1 MKLFLPVGLAAAWC
15 AAAADTAKPPVLP
28 PPFHTPSASNPPKV
42 IPQPDGVQLQ
52 VPQGFQVAEYAG
64 GFEKPRYMA
73 VGPSGEILVSDSTP
87 KGSVY
92 VLIDKDKNFKP
103 SERKKL
109 IEGLDRPYGLA
120 FWNQYLYVGEPGS
133 IKRYK
138 YDSQS
143 MTVGA
148 PEEVVSLAG
157 MDKGHWTRT
166 ILFDKKAGKMYVSIG
181 SQADVA
187 PDVPEMRATIC
198 RFNPDGT
205 GKEILATGLRN
216 PVGLDL
222 YPGSSRLWA
231 SVQERDN
238 IGDDLVPDYFTHV
251 EQGRFYGWPY
261 AYIGPNEDPRN
272 KGTHPEL
279 VAKTVVPDVVLPSHV
294 AVMDARFYRGK
305 MFPAK
310 YRDGAFLAFRGSSNR
325 SKRIGYSVVF
335 VPFRKGQPMGS
346 IEDLM
351 TGFML
356 GEDKKEVWG
365 RPVGLV
371 EMRDGSLLVSDDGGK
386 RIWRISYK
394 K

>member
-1 MKLFLPVGLAAAWC
+1 MKFILPVAMMTAWC
-15 AAAADTAKPPVLP
+15 AFAADAGKPPVLP
-28 PPFHTPSASNPPKV
+28 PPFHTPSSSNPPKV

-52 VPQGFQVAEYAG
+52 VPQGFHVEEYAG

-73 VGPSGEILVSDSTP
+73 VGPSGEILVSDSIA

-92 VLIDKDKNFKP
+92 VLVDKDKNFKP
-103 SERKKL
+103 AERKKL

-120 FWNQYLYVGEPGS
+120 FWKEYLYVGEPNS

-138 YDSQS
+138 YDAKT
-143 MTVGA
+143 MTVSAG
-148 PEEVVSLAG
+148 EEVVSLAG

-187 PDVPEMRATIC
+187 PDVPDMRATIC
-198 RFNPDGT
+198 RFNPDGS

-222 YPGSSRLWA
+222 YPGTSDLWA

-238 IGDDLVPDYFTHV
+238 IGDDLVPDYFTRV
-251 EQGRFYGWPY
+251 EQGKFYGWPY

-272 KGTHPEL
+272 KGAHPEL

-305 MFPAK
+305 MFPGK
-310 YRDGAFLAFRGSSNR
+310 YRGGALLAFRGSSNR

-335 VPFRKGQPMGS
+335 VPFRKGKPVGDP
-346 IEDLM
+346 ENLL

-365 RPVGLV
+365 RPVGLL
-371 EMRDGSLLVSDDGGK
+371 ELPDGSLLVSDDGGK
-386 RIWRISYK
+386 RLWRISYQK
-394 K
+394 